1 MKKTFDL
8 LKETIDKYELERTS
22 TYLDEEEKPLM
33 FGYFV
38 KGHPMIF
45 EGNFEDMVKEVN
57 NKIDDNYVIKK
68 NIIFDDNSGLIVL
81 CLKNYTV

>member
-8 LKETIDKYELERTS
+8 LEETIDKYELERTF
-22 TYLDEEEKPLM
+22 TCLDEEQKPLC

-45 EGNFEDMVKEVN
+45 EGNFEDMVKEVS
-57 NKIDDNYVIKK
+57 NKIDDNYTIRK
-68 NIIFDDNSGLIVL
+68 NIMFDDNSGLIVL
-81 CLKNYTV
+81 CLKKYTV